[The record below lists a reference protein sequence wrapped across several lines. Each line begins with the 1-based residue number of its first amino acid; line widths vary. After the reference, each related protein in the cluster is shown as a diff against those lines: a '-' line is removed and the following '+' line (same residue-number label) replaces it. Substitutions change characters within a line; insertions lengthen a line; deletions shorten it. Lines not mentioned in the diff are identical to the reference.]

1 MFDNITNNLS
11 KVFSALAGKKFIS
24 EDDLNLS
31 LREIRVALLEAD
43 VALPVVREFI
53 NKIKEK
59 AIDEQVIKN
68 VSPAQMI
75 IKIVNDELV
84 EILGS
89 DKSEINF
96 NVKAPLTL
104 MMVGLQGAGKTTSAG
119 KLAYRFLHKNNK
131 KKILLASLDTRRPAA
146 QEQLAI
152 LARKVGVD
160 SLEIVSGQ
168 DPLEITKRALFQA
181 KEYNYDVLIL
191 DTAGRTHIDDELM
204 DELHQVKKIA
214 TPHETILVADSLTGQ
229 DAINIANSFKEKVG
243 IDGIILTRIDG
254 DNRGGAAITMKVAT
268 NCPIKFLGSGE
279 KINELEEFDPKRIAS
294 RILGMGDVVSLVE
307 KAQEL
312 FDEAE
317 MKKAEKKLKQG
328 NFDLNDLASQLK
340 NMKKMGGI
348 SNILGFLPGAGKIKE
363 QLANSGFGEKE
374 MLRQEALILSMT
386 PKERKN
392 PDILNSSRK
401 RRIAAG
407 AGSNIQEVNRLLKK
421 FKQMQ
426 KMVKKVGKM
435 DHNSLK
441 NLVGNS
447 DLSAMQ
453 NQFGIKK

>member
-11 KVFSALAGKKFIS
+11 KIFSSLAGKKFIS

-43 VALPVVREFI
+43 VSLPIVREFI

-59 AIDEQVIKN
+59 AIGEQVIKN

-75 IKIVNDELV
+75 IKIVSDELV

-89 DKSEINF
+89 EKSEINF

-104 MMVGLQGAGKTTSAG
+104 IMVGLQGAGKTTSAG

-152 LARKVGVD
+152 LAKKVGVD
-160 SLEIVSGQ
+160 SLEIIADQ
-168 DPLEITKRALFQA
+168 NPFEITKRAVFQA
-181 KEYNYDVLIL
+181 KEYNYDILIL
-191 DTAGRTHIDDELM
+191 DSAGRTHIDDELM

-214 TPHETILVADSLTGQ
+214 APHETLLVVDSLTGQ
-229 DAINIANSFKEKVG
+229 DAINIANNFKEKVG
-243 IDGIILTRIDG
+243 VDGIILTRIDG
-254 DNRGGAAITMKVAT
+254 DNRGGAAITMRVAT
-268 NCPIKFLGSGE
+268 DRAIKFLGSGE

-294 RILGMGDVVSLVE
+294 RILGMGDIVSLVE
-307 KAQEL
+307 KAGEL

-328 NFDLNDLASQLK
+328 RFDLNDLASQLK
-340 NMKKMGGI
+340 NMKRMGGI
-348 SNILGFLPGAGKIKE
+348 SSLLGFLPGAGKIKE
-363 QLANSGFGEKE
+363 HLANSGFNEKE

-386 PKERKN
+386 PYERKN

-441 NLVGNS
+441 DLVGNS
-447 DLSAMQ
+447 DLSTIQ

>member
-1 MFDNITNNLS
+1 
-11 KVFSALAGKKFIS
+11 
-24 EDDLNLS
+24 
-31 LREIRVALLEAD
+31 
-43 VALPVVREFI
+43 
-53 NKIKEK
+53 
-59 AIDEQVIKN
+59 
-68 VSPAQMI
+68 
-75 IKIVNDELV
+75 
-84 EILGS
+84 
-89 DKSEINF
+89 
-96 NVKAPLTL
+96 

-160 SLEIVSGQ
+160 SLEIISGQ

-279 KINELEEFDPKRIAS
+279 KVNELEEFDPKRIAS

>member
-11 KVFSALAGKKFIS
+11 KVFNTLSGKKFIS
-24 EDDLNLS
+24 EDDLSSS

-59 AIDEQVIKN
+59 AINEQVIKN

-89 DKSEINF
+89 EKSEINF
-96 NVKAPLTL
+96 NVKAPLIL

-146 QEQLAI
+146 QEQLAV
-152 LARKVGVD
+152 LAKKVEVD
-160 SLEIVSGQ
+160 SLEIISGEE
-168 DPLEITKRALFQA
+168 PLTITRRALFRA

-191 DTAGRTHIDDELM
+191 DTAGRTHIDNELM
-204 DELHQVKKIA
+204 DELYQVKKIA
-214 TPHETILVADSLTGQ
+214 APHETLLVVDSLTGQ
-229 DAINIANSFKEKVG
+229 DAINIANNFKEKVG
-243 IDGIILTRIDG
+243 VDGIILTRIDG

-268 NCPIKFLGSGE
+268 DRPIKFLGSGE

-307 KAQEL
+307 KAQEI

-328 NFDLNDLASQLK
+328 HFDLNDLASQLK
-340 NMKKMGGI
+340 NMKRMGGI
-348 SNILGFLPGAGKIKE
+348 SNILSFLPGAGKIKE
-363 QLANSGFGEKE
+363 QLANSGFNEKE

-401 RRIAAG
+401 RRLAAG

-435 DHNSLK
+435 DHNSIK
-441 NLVGNS
+441 DLVGNS
-447 DLSAMQ
+447 DLLAMQ